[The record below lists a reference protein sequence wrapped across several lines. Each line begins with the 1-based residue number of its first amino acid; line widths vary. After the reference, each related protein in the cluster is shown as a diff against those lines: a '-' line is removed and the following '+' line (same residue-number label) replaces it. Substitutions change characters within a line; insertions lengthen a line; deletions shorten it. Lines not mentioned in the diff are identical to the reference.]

1 MQTFTPIEYLK
12 IDIAS
17 NYGLDKETW
26 NARLDWFH
34 ENQYDIET
42 IGLTNSSKVKRL
54 KLMKEADSPALFY
67 AGIKAWM
74 QAKAGKAI
82 GYPVSLDATASG
94 AQILAA
100 MVGCEKSAQL
110 CNVVDTGN
118 REDLYTNIYQRM
130 CERYGST
137 GEFDRTAAK
146 QAVMTW
152 LYGSTAE
159 PKKAFGE
166 GDLLETFYQTMFEDA
181 PGISKA
187 NVGILNLW
195 DPTVNQYN
203 WTLPDGFEVN
213 AKVMGKVKHSAM
225 FLDQEYEVIQKVQM
239 PQERG
244 LSLGANVVHS
254 VDGMIVREMVRR
266 CDFDPEQNINVIEMI
281 MQSDYAR
288 GNEIMRHRKRDQMV
302 LKLQAAYEKSGFMSA
317 RIIDYLDYYN
327 MALVDYS
334 AVLKILRSMPT
345 KPFHVLTIHDCFRVH
360 PNYANDLRR
369 QYNLILSD
377 IANSTLLEFI
387 LNQVTGQHIAVPK
400 MGNLSDQILQANYA
414 LS

>member
-42 IGLTNSSKVKRL
+42 IGLTNSNKVKRL

-137 GEFDRTAAK
+137 GEFDRLAAK

-254 VDGMIVREMVRR
+254 VDGMIVREIVRR

-377 IANSTLLEFI
+377 IASSNLLEFI
-387 LNQVTGQHIAVPK
+387 LNQVTGQHVAVPK
-400 MGNLSDQILQANYA
+400 MTNLSDQILQANYA

>member
-42 IGLTNSSKVKRL
+42 IGLTNSNKVKRL

-137 GEFDRTAAK
+137 GEFDRLAAK

-225 FLDQEYEVIQKVQM
+225 FLDQKYEVIQKVQM

-254 VDGMIVREMVRR
+254 VDGMIVREIVRR

-377 IANSTLLEFI
+377 IASSNLLEFI
-387 LNQVTGQHIAVPK
+387 LNQVTGQHVAVPK
-400 MGNLSDQILQANYA
+400 MTNLSDQILQANYA

>member
-26 NARLDWFH
+26 NVRLDWFL

-42 IGLTNSSKVKRL
+42 IGLTNSNKVKRL

-110 CNVVDTGN
+110 CNVLDTGN

-137 GEFDRTAAK
+137 GEFDRLAAK

-225 FLDQEYEVIQKVQM
+225 FLDQKYEVIQKVQM

-254 VDGMIVREMVRR
+254 VDGMIVREIVRR

>member
-1 MQTFTPIEYLK
+1 
-12 IDIAS
+12 
-17 NYGLDKETW
+17 
-26 NARLDWFH
+26 
-34 ENQYDIET
+34 
-42 IGLTNSSKVKRL
+42 
-54 KLMKEADSPALFY
+54 MKEADSPALFY

-137 GEFDRTAAK
+137 GEFDRLAAK

-225 FLDQEYEVIQKVQM
+225 FLDQKYEVIQKMQM

-254 VDGMIVREMVRR
+254 VDGMIVREIVRR